1 MSKEDKQIKKLHKM
15 YDRLCNFVGKDT
27 ASKMVNEIIDKG
39 IINGEITE
47 DEALNFRRELN
58 I

>member
-1 MSKEDKQIKKLHKM
+1 M

-39 IINGEITE
+39 IINGEINE
-47 DEALNFRRELN
+47 DEALDFRRELN